1 MKPWWQIASPH
12 RDIRE
17 GRFDEA
23 VFAAKLDDVLYE
35 RGPVD
40 YRDPETFFHRTY
52 LTHGLRQLVQTVG
65 RRLAGGAGEGVIQ
78 LQTPFGGGKTHALL
92 MLYHLFK
99 HHKRVV
105 HLESVQ
111 DLLREAGLEEMPSAK
126 VAAFVG
132 TYADVQEGR
141 TPWGEIAAQLG
152 DYERLRVHDEKR
164 VAPGKEALRD
174 LLEQSAPALLLVDE
188 LLEYVVKAAGVRIG
202 EGTLKGQVLAF
213 LQELTETV
221 AALPRVALVLSLP
234 SSLLERYDEAA
245 EEALAQLQRISGRV
259 EAIYT
264 PVEGVEMYE
273 IMRKRLFD
281 DLGDP
286 VDHRL
291 VADEYFHL
299 YQSLGD
305 DLPSAMR
312 DAPYRDRMAR
322 AYPFHPELID
332 ILFERWST
340 FASFQRTR
348 GVLRLLAL
356 VVGDLYK
363 REHPAPLIQPAHLN
377 LRDPAIR
384 REFLKHVG
392 NVFEGV
398 IAADIADHNAKAPRL
413 DEEMGAEYRRFCV
426 ASSLATAA
434 FFYSFSAGK
443 VQGVGLPR
451 LRLAFLREGISSAI
465 VGDAVGRLENELW
478 YLHKEEGRYYFSA
491 QPNLNRVLLDKQEAV
506 AEEDVVEEIHLR
518 VRATAGKDFP
528 VYLYPQTSRDI
539 PDNRALKLALFSE
552 RHSQSVPKTPALLK
566 ELFEQHG
573 EGYRT
578 YRNTLLFLLME
589 DSGLLTL
596 KQMVRRR
603 LALQAIK
610 ADRSLMTTLS
620 EPDCRDLGKRL
631 KDVESLLPFQ
641 ILSTYR
647 VLAKGTSKGFQ
658 FHDLGMSTVGEK
670 SLSERVKGFLE
681 NEEMLLRRL
690 SPRYVQE
697 QLLGER
703 EEMDYRTMADAFFT
717 SPDYPFLESED
728 VLKGAIADGV
738 RQRFFGLKVGE
749 HIYFNEGIADTL
761 VGDGA
766 QVVSKEIAEQ
776 WKKEQERREQERKE
790 RAREGYEPPK
800 REKEPLELDESGEET
815 ELLRPEGHR
824 VKIVARVPWDKL
836 SEFVSGVL
844 LPLRSAGAEIGL
856 KVELTAHS
864 QQPIGSGVL
873 DLKVR
878 ETLQQIGADTESFEV
893 Q

>member
-1 MKPWWQIASPH
+1 MAKPWWQIATPH

-17 GRFDEA
+17 ERFDEA

-40 YRDPETFFHRTY
+40 YRDPGIFFHRTY

-65 RRLAGGAGEGVIQ
+65 GRLAGEAGEGVIQ

-92 MLYHLFK
+92 MLYHLCK
-99 HHKRVV
+99 HHEHVV

-111 DLLREAGLEEMPSAK
+111 DLLREADLEEMPLAK

-132 TYADVQEGR
+132 THADVQEGR

-164 VAPGKEALRD
+164 VAPGKEVLRG
-174 LLEQSAPALLLVDE
+174 LLECNAPVLLLVDE
-188 LLEYVVKAAGVRIG
+188 LLEYVVRAAGVHVG

-221 AALPRVALVLSLP
+221 ATLPQVALVLTLP
-234 SSLLERYDEAA
+234 SSVLERYDEAA

-273 IMRKRLFD
+273 IIRTRLFD
-281 DLGDP
+281 NLGDP
-286 VDHRL
+286 GDRRL

-305 DLPSAMR
+305 DLPSEMR
-312 DAPYRDRMAR
+312 DVPYRDRMAR

-340 FASFQRTR
+340 YASFQRTR
-348 GVLRLLAL
+348 GVLRLLAR
-356 VVGDLYK
+356 VVGDLYG
-363 REHPAPLIQPAHLN
+363 REQPAPLIQPAHIN
-377 LRDPAIR
+377 LCEPTIR
-384 REFLKHVG
+384 REFIKHIG

-398 IAADIADHNAKAPRL
+398 IAADIADHNAKARRL
-413 DEEMGAEYRRFCV
+413 DEEMGVEYRRFHV

-434 FFYSFSAGK
+434 FFYSFSGGGIE
-443 VQGVGLPR
+443 GVGLPR
-451 LRLAFLREGISSAI
+451 LRLAFLRPGIPPAI
-465 VGDAVGRLENELW
+465 VGDTVGRLEDELW
-478 YLHKEEGRYYFSA
+478 YLHKEEGRYYFHS

-506 AEEDVVEEIHLR
+506 GEEDVVEEIHR
-518 VRATAGKDFP
+518 RTQAAVGKMFP
-528 VYLYPQTSRDI
+528 AYFSPETSRDI
-539 PDNRALKLALFSE
+539 PDNRALKLVILSE
-552 RHSQSVPKTPALLK
+552 RHTQDAPKTEALLK
-566 ELFEQHG
+566 ELFERHG
-573 EGYRT
+573 EGYRA
-578 YRNTLLFLLME
+578 YKNTLLFLLME
-589 DSGLLTL
+589 DSGVRTL
-596 KQMVRRR
+596 KQAVRRW

-610 ADRSLMTTLS
+610 ADRSLVATLS
-620 EPDCRDLGKRL
+620 EADRRDLDKRL
-631 KDVESLLPFQ
+631 KGAESILPFQ
-641 ILSTYR
+641 VLSAYR
-647 VLAKGTSKGFQ
+647 VLAKGTSQGFQ
-658 FHDLGMSTVGEK
+658 FRDLGMPTVGEK

-681 NEEMLLRRL
+681 NEEMLLRRI

-697 QLLGER
+697 RLLGER

-717 SPDYPFLESED
+717 SPDNPFLEGEE
-728 VLKGAIADGV
+728 VLRTAIADGV
-738 RQRFFGLKVGE
+738 RRHFFGLKIGE
-749 HIYFNEGIADTL
+749 QIYFDEGIHPAL
-761 VGDGA
+761 AGDEA
-766 QVVSKEIAEQ
+766 QVVRKEIAEQ
-776 WKKEQERREQERKE
+776 WKEEQQAQEREEE
-790 RAREGYEPPK
+790 EREGYESK
-800 REKEPLELDESGEET
+800 EEEEEKEEPGVREQV
-815 ELLRPEGHR
+815 EGYR
-824 VKIVARVPWDKL
+824 VKIVAHVPWDKL

-844 LPLRSAGAEIGL
+844 LPLRSAGAEVEL
-856 KVELTAHS
+856 RVELTAQS
-864 QQPIGSGVL
+864 REPIGAGVL

-878 ETLQQIGADTESFEV
+878 ETLQQIGADTEAFEV

>member
-1 MKPWWQIASPH
+1 MKPWWRIATPH

-17 GRFDEA
+17 ERFDEA

-40 YRDPETFFHRTY
+40 YRDPETFLHRTY

-65 RRLAGGAGEGVIQ
+65 GRLAGEAGEGVIQ

-99 HHKRVV
+99 HHERVAR
-105 HLESVQ
+105 LESVQ

-132 TYADVQEGR
+132 THADVEAGR

-164 VAPGKEALRD
+164 VAPGKEVLRD
-174 LLEQSAPALLLVDE
+174 LLEQSAPVLLLVDE
-188 LLEYVVKAAGVRIG
+188 LLEYVVKAAGVRVE

-221 AALPRVALVLSLP
+221 ATLPRVALVLALP
-234 SSLLERYDEAA
+234 SSVLERYDEAA

-273 IMRKRLFD
+273 IIRRRLFD
-281 DLGDP
+281 KLGNSG
-286 VDHRL
+286 DHRL

-305 DLPSAMR
+305 DLPSEMR
-312 DAPYRDRMAR
+312 EVAYRDRMAR

-332 ILFERWST
+332 VLFERWST

-377 LRDPAIR
+377 LGDSAIR
-384 REFLKHVG
+384 REFLKHIG

-398 IAADIADHNAKAPRL
+398 IAADIADHNAKARRL
-413 DEEMGAEYRRFCV
+413 DEEMGAEYRRFRV

-451 LRLAFLREGISSAI
+451 LRLAFLREGIPPAI

-506 AEEDVVEEIHLR
+506 GEEEVIEEIHR
-518 VRATAGKDFP
+518 RTEAAVGKTFP
-528 VYLYPQTSRDI
+528 AYFSPQTSRDI
-539 PDNRALKLALFSE
+539 PDNRALKLVVLSE
-552 RHSQSVPKTPALLK
+552 RHTQDAPKTEALLK
-566 ELFEQHG
+566 ELFERHG
-573 EGYRT
+573 EGYRA
-578 YRNTLLFLLME
+578 YKNTLLFLLME
-589 DSGLLTL
+589 DGGVRTL
-596 KQMVRRR
+596 KQAVRRW
-603 LALQAIK
+603 LALGAIK
-610 ADRSLMTTLS
+610 ADSSQVTTLS
-620 EPDCRDLGKRL
+620 EADRRDLDKRL
-631 KDVESLLPFQ
+631 KGAESILPFQ
-641 ILSTYR
+641 VLSAYR
-647 VLAKGTSKGFQ
+647 VLAKGTSQGFQ
-658 FHDLGMSTVGEK
+658 FRDLGMPTVGEK

-681 NEEMLLRRL
+681 NEEMLLRRI

-697 QLLGER
+697 RLLGER

-717 SPDYPFLESED
+717 SPDNPFLESEE
-728 VLKGAIADGV
+728 VLKRALAEGV

-749 HIYFNEGIADTL
+749 HIHFDEGIADAL
-761 VGDGA
+761 VGDEA
-766 QVVSKEIAEQ
+766 RVVRKEVAEQ
-776 WKKEQERREQERKE
+776 FKAAQQPPEAE
-790 RAREGYEPPK
+790 EGAYPPPGPGGLPPIK
-800 REKEPLELDESGEET
+800 EKEGIAPPPGEAIYLT
-815 ELLRPEGHR
+815 
-824 VKIVARVPWDKL
+824 KIVARVPWDKL
-836 SEFVSGVL
+836 SEFMSGVL
-844 LPLRSAGAEIGL
+844 LPLRSAGAEVSL
-856 KVELTAHS
+856 KVELTAQS
-864 QQPIGSGVL
+864 REPIEQSVL
-873 DLKVR
+873 DLKVH
-878 ETLQQIGADTESFEV
+878 ETLQQIGAEIIEEFKPS
-893 Q
+893 